1 MTPARQGK
9 RMDVGAPGETQKRLG
24 PITLA
29 RGVEPRQILFYLIV
43 VGVCQIV
50 HQFMTLMQPL
60 VLIQQLHV
68 PQGRQGELSGLLGL
82 TQQVG
87 TLIFISVAGALA
99 DVIGRRTMLTLTL
112 IGFALCL
119 LVFPYIAAIWALFA
133 VRFFWGVSFTG
144 WTTGGATLAM
154 DYPDNKSRGK
164 FISLVLVSSAFVG
177 AVYMRFV
184 SSRLALWIRTLG
196 FDDETSTRYSF
207 WIMAVVALAGG
218 ACAAFCMTR
227 HQQSADKPAQPAK
240 IESKT
245 GGLKHAFV
253 NIGGVF
259 AHAKTNP
266 RFALILLIG
275 CVVRTDTV
283 VIASFLALWIVSA
296 GHLVGIEPL
305 MATKTAGELSA
316 ILSIVQV
323 IMNPIFGIVAD
334 RVNRVRML
342 LTTLALTTVAFCAF
356 GLITDVFGG
365 WMIAAI
371 VFIGLSDVAQN
382 LAAQSLLAQEAP
394 SHLRGSTM
402 GVFAFLGTMGLI
414 VVNYAAGRLFDRV
427 GFSAPFVLEGVLH
440 LAFFL
445 AAVTIT
451 RSKKYRHFD
460 TIIAP
465 LGQPQ
470 AI

>member
-1 MTPARQGK
+1 
-9 RMDVGAPGETQKRLG
+9 
-24 PITLA
+24 
-29 RGVEPRQILFYLIV
+29 
-43 VGVCQIV
+43 
-50 HQFMTLMQPL
+50 
-60 VLIQQLHV
+60 
-68 PQGRQGELSGLLGL
+68 
-82 TQQVG
+82 
-87 TLIFISVAGALA
+87 
-99 DVIGRRTMLTLTL
+99 
-112 IGFALCL
+112 
-119 LVFPYIAAIWALFA
+119 
-133 VRFFWGVSFTG
+133 
-144 WTTGGATLAM
+144 
-154 DYPDNKSRGK
+154 
-164 FISLVLVSSAFVG
+164 
-177 AVYMRFV
+177 
-184 SSRLALWIRTLG
+184 
-196 FDDETSTRYSF
+196 
-207 WIMAVVALAGG
+207 MAVVALAGG

-323 IMNPIFGIVAD
+323 VMNPIFGIVAD

-402 GVFAFLGTMGLI
+402 GVFAFFR
-414 VVNYAAGRLFDRV
+414 AFRAGRRFASRLFPGGGDDHPHEEISSLRYDHRPA
-427 GFSAPFVLEGVLH
+427 GTTPGDLI
-440 LAFFL
+440 
-445 AAVTIT
+445 AAE
-451 RSKKYRHFD
+451 RR
-460 TIIAP
+460 IAP
-465 LGQPQ
+465 
-470 AI
+470 